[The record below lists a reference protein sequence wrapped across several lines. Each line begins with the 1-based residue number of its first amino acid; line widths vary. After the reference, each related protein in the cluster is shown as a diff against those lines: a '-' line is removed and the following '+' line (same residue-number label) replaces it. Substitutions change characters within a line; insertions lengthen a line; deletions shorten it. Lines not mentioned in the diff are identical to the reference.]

1 MIISILIMDS
11 VEMKDAESSSGEDDF
26 VPPPPK
32 QSSAAPSKA
41 SRTEREEKL
50 RQMMDE
56 EDGDDDD
63 DGDDDET
70 DKADETNEDYEMVDA
85 PSPSNPID
93 APQTSKRKSPSPP
106 PPAPEVS
113 HGRRRGRRKVM
124 KKRTMK
130 DAEGYLVTK
139 EEPVW
144 ESFSEEDR
152 PPPAQKPKVQVGG
165 IKGKATSSA
174 KGQGNLMSFFGKGP
188 KK

>member
-1 MIISILIMDS
+1 
-11 VEMKDAESSSGEDDF
+11 MKDAESSSNEDDF

-50 RQMMDE
+50 RQMMDVE
-56 EDGDDDD
+56 EEEDDDD
-63 DGDDDET
+63 KEA
-70 DKADETNEDYEMVDA
+70 DKAEEINEDYEMVDA

-93 APQTSKRKSPSPP
+93 APETSKRKSPSPP
-106 PPAPEVS
+106 APAPEVS
-113 HGRRRGRRKVM
+113 NGRRRGRRKVM
-124 KKRTMK
+124 KKKTMK

-139 EEPVW
+139 EEPAW
-144 ESFSEEDR
+144 ESFSEEDK

-165 IKGKATSSA
+165 VKGKATSSA
-174 KGQGNLMSFFGKGP
+174 KGQGNLMSFFGKGA